1 MLTNILQVEHVQKIM
16 KKKGYAFFENGQYNL
31 NIIGVRSKKREA
43 GSFEDFIC
51 CLFKDSNDKWIS
63 HYWAA
68 TTDAGTYWLKNPM
81 SKKGT
86 AILVPNQYKGVY
98 KLGLHQGKYKA
109 LVQNKPMKV
118 YRDNNKNF
126 ILDMDSS
133 KIEEGIFGINIH
145 RSNPKGESALNE
157 KWSAG
162 CQVFSSSASYL
173 TFIGLCE
180 KAASI
185 YGNSFTYTLLEQEDF
200 ENI

>member
-1 MLTNILQVEHVQKIM
+1 MLTNILQVDHVQEIM
-16 KKKGYAFFENGQYNL
+16 TKKGYTFFENGQYNL

-43 GSFEDFIC
+43 GAFEDFIC
-51 CLFKDSNDKWIS
+51 CLFKDSNDKWVS

-109 LVQNKPMKV
+109 LVQTKPMKV
-118 YRDNNKNF
+118 YRDDNKNF
-126 ILDMDSS
+126 ILDMDST

-145 RSNPKGESALNE
+145 RSNPKGESKLNE

-162 CQVFSSSASYL
+162 CQVFANSASYQ

-180 KAASI
+180 KAANI

-200 ENI
+200 ENL